1 MSVLIHVDHT
11 PDIDIE
17 HALRGP
23 DIEIQGWHYDRLPG
37 IVDQVVKSS
46 TSLSS
51 DHFNSGSY
59 ARQGGRINRKSR
71 DIRTLLQMRHLL

>member
-17 HALRGP
+17 HALRG

-37 IVDQVVKSS
+37 IVDQAVKEF
-46 TSLSS
+46 
-51 DHFNSGSY
+51 H
-59 ARQGGRINRKSR
+59 
-71 DIRTLLQMRHLL
+71 